1 MKHFPVVALIGL
13 VVFVLFPSCSAQIN
27 GRLVQDGSGNIQLQA
42 GLEPNMTTLIRSF
55 SALGG
60 GTVSTGPMLN
70 ADSLNR
76 TLRSAPGV
84 ASSALRNS
92 GQEKVEGTIGI
103 SRIGDLLSAGD
114 NRFIRYEGPAGAA
127 PGRLGI
133 HLDRSLGP
141 RILPL
146 ISPEALDYLSA
157 LMAPVATGEALTKT
171 AYLALVESVY
181 GRGISSEIASSRIRA
196 VIELPG
202 QVQSVK
208 GGTSSGREARFDV
221 PLLDILVLE
230 TPLDYEVTWK

>member
-1 MKHFPVVALIGL
+1 MKHIPIGVFAVLLI
-13 VVFVLFPSCSAQIN
+13 FFTSCSARISGQI
-27 GRLVQDGSGNIQLQA
+27 VQDGGGHIQLQA
-42 GLEPNMTTLIRSF
+42 GLEPNMAGLIRSF
-55 SALGG
+55 SKLGSAAA
-60 GTVSTGPMLN
+60 STGPLLN

-76 TLRSAPGV
+76 SLRSAPGV
-84 ASSALRNS
+84 ASAALRNN
-92 GQEKVEGTIGI
+92 GGEKIEGAIGI

-114 NRFIRYEGPAGAA
+114 KRFIRYEGPSGAA
-127 PGRLGI
+127 PGRLEV

-157 LMAPVATGEALTKT
+157 LMAPVATGEVLTKT

-181 GRGISSEIASSRIRA
+181 GKGISAEIVSSRIRA
-196 VIELPG
+196 VIEFPG

-208 GGTSSGREARFDV
+208 GGTSSGREARFDL

>member
-1 MKHFPVVALIGL
+1 MMKHFPLAALA
-13 VVFVLFPSCSAQIN
+13 VLLIFFASCSAQIN
-27 GRLVQDGSGNIQLQA
+27 GRLAQDGSGNIQLQA
-42 GLEPNMTTLIRSF
+42 GLEPNMAGLIRSF
-55 SALGG
+55 RGLGG
-60 GTVSTGPMLN
+60 GAASTGPLLN
-70 ADSLNR
+70 AESLNR
-76 TLRSAPGV
+76 SLRSAPGV
-84 ASSALRNS
+84 ASAALRNS
-92 GQEKVEGTIGI
+92 GQEKIEGTIGI

-114 NRFIRYEGPAGAA
+114 NRFIRYEAPSGAA
-127 PGRLGI
+127 PGRMGI

-181 GRGISSEIASSRIRA
+181 GKGISAEIASSRVRA
-196 VIELPG
+196 VIEFPG

-208 GGTSSGREARFDV
+208 GGAASGREARFDV